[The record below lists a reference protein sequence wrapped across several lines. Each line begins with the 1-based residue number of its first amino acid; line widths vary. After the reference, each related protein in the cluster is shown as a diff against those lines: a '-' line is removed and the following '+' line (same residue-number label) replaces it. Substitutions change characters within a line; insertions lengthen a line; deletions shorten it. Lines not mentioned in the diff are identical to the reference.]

1 MRKVLSTSSDF
12 SENCVMLVKQFYVL
26 SINPQQFSSN
36 ISMIYYSSKRAAEQS
51 TLVLS
56 VKILKLSLI
65 TSNAMVLPNV
75 KRTPIQQSIC
85 LMRLVQE
92 QQQKS
97 NKTGIGYGWNLRN
110 VRISGKKSR
119 RFVGIGRIPRS
130 PSL

>member
-36 ISMIYYSSKRAAEQS
+36 ILTTYCSSKPAVEQS
-51 TLVLS
+51 TLALW

-65 TSNAMVLPNV
+65 TSNAMVLLNV
-75 KRTPIQQSIC
+75 KETPIQRSIC
-85 LMRLVQE
+85 LTLLVRE

-97 NKTGIGYGWNLRN
+97 NKIGIEYGWNLRN
-110 VRISGKKSR
+110 VRISGVKSR